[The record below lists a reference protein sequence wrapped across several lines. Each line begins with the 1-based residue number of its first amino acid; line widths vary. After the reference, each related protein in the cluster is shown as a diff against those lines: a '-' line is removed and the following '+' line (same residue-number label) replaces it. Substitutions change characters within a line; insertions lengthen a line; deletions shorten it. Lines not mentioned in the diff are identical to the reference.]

1 MSLSLK
7 HLTSAR
13 AMLAAGMATLLLIV
27 TVGAAA
33 GAGSG
38 KPVKKGHYTGAVG
51 PGWPISFSVSS
62 DGEKVE
68 HLVAGFDAGCNGPA
82 GDTPTM
88 FHFGALAIHNG
99 SFSGKALDD
108 FGKKVSETLRITGS
122 FSARTAKGHVSDTSH
137 ITSLPNCTES
147 SSFTATAH

>member
-1 MSLSLK
+1 
-7 HLTSAR
+7 
-13 AMLAAGMATLLLIV
+13 MAILLLA
-27 TVGAAA
+27 VGVSVAA

-38 KPVKKGHYTGAVG
+38 RPVKKGHYTGTVG

-62 DGEKVE
+62 DGKKVE

-88 FHFGALAIHNG
+88 FHFGALAIHKG
-99 SFSGKALDD
+99 SFSGKALDNL
-108 FGKKVSETLRITGS
+108 GKKVSETLRLTGS
-122 FSARTAKGHVSDTSH
+122 FSGRTARGSVSDTSH

-147 SSFTATAH
+147 SPFTATAH